1 MRNLAEKWA
10 VVPDWQTAAIEGRG
24 FSVKS
29 VSGLNQLLVSGDL
42 EARNRKAG
50 FTGSGVGAFG
60 IAVGNPYA
68 VRIARDRI
76 LAVST
81 QPFDIAAGWHDQA
94 LAVTEV
100 SAALHVF
107 EISGPSLADLVSQA
121 VTVDPRNAGPSA
133 ALSFGGANASAYYH
147 ENTQALRVHVDR
159 GLASYLWGWLEN
171 ISQPA

>member
-10 VVPDWQTAAIEGRG
+10 VVPDWQTATIEGRG
-24 FSVKS
+24 FSIKS

-42 EARNRKAG
+42 EAWNRKAG
-50 FTGSGVGAFG
+50 FASSGVGAFG
-60 IAVGNPYA
+60 VAAGNPYA

-81 QPFDIAAGWHDQA
+81 QSFDIAAGWHDGV
-94 LAVTEV
+94 AVTEV

-147 ENTQALRVHVDR
+147 ESTQVLRVHIDR
-159 GLASYLWGWLEN
+159 GLASYLWSWLEN
-171 ISQPA
+171 IGQPA